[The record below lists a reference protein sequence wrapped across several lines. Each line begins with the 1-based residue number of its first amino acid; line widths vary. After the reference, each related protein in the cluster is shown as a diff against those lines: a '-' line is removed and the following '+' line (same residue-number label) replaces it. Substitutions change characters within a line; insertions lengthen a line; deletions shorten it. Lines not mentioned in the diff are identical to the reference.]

1 MKVKPALLQ
10 MYSRLSGLPTAKL
23 ERIAQGSECQLIPA
37 GNTIF
42 RQDDDAGVVYL
53 LLDGEVDL
61 EHRDENGEA
70 VHCRVFGP
78 CESFGDVVLLGEV
91 NRFYT
96 ANTSSQSIVL
106 RTPVG
111 LIREVLATNSELAQ
125 AWIHAVSTDLK
136 RRQRALAASIE
147 EHIVAPAF
155 FDAA

>member
-10 MYSRLSGLPTAKL
+10 MYSRLSGLPPAKL

-42 RQDDDAGVVYL
+42 RQDEDADVVYL

-78 CESFGDVVLLGEV
+78 YESFGDVALLGEV

-96 ANTSSQSIVL
+96 ANASSQSVVI
-106 RTPVG
+106 RTPVS
-111 LIREVLATNSELAQ
+111 LIREILATNPELAQ
-125 AWIHAVSTDLK
+125 AWIHAISTDLQ

-147 EHIVAPAF
+147 EHIASPAF

>member
-23 ERIAQGSECQLIPA
+23 ERIAHGSEYQLIPA

-42 RQDDDAGVVYL
+42 RQDDDADAVYL

-61 EHRDENGEA
+61 ERRNGNGEA

-78 CESFGDVVLLGEV
+78 YESFGDVALLGEAS
-91 NRFYT
+91 RFYT
-96 ANTSSQSIVL
+96 ANASSQSIVI
-106 RTPVG
+106 RTPVS
-111 LIREVLATNSELAQ
+111 LIREVLATNPELAQ
-125 AWIHAVSTDLK
+125 AWIHAVSTDLR
-136 RRQRALAASIE
+136 RRQRALAASLE
-147 EHIVAPAF
+147 EHIDRPAF

>member
-96 ANTSSQSIVL
+96 ANTSSQSIVI

-111 LIREVLATNSELAQ
+111 LIREVLATNPELAQ